1 MRRDLRVFSIAR
13 KSDLRGPIVNR
24 RTVAATAVAI
34 TAVTA
39 LAACGSSGGSGSS
52 ASPSSSASSASAS
65 PSGQTITKTVG
76 DWEIKLN
83 GGGSLPAGW
92 PSSIPAPAGGNL
104 TASGTAEPK
113 STTSDHKTLA
123 VEYMAPGAVN
133 AVSAAQTAQMKAN
146 GWTFDSKGSK
156 TVLSFL
162 KGNDSAFIGVVPN
175 GSTGGV
181 TVYQWT

>member
-1 MRRDLRVFSIAR
+1 M
-13 KSDLRGPIVNR
+13 NR
-24 RTVAATAVAI
+24 RAVAVTAVAI

-39 LAACGSSGGSGSS
+39 LAACSSSGGSGSS

-65 PSGQTITKTVG
+65 ASGQTITKTVG
-76 DWEIKLN
+76 DWKITLN
-83 GGGSLPAGW
+83 EGGSLPAGW

-104 TASGTAEPK
+104 TASGIADRI

-123 VEYMAPGAVN
+123 VQYMAPGAVD
-133 AVSAAQTAQMKAN
+133 AVSTAQTAQMKAN

-156 TVLSFL
+156 AELSFL
-162 KGNDSAFIGVVPN
+162 KGNNSAFIAVVPN

-181 TVYQWT
+181 TVYQLT